1 MAASALGSGP
11 PKMLQSERG
20 RRPGWAGKKGPG
32 LGRDTTKWTGPVTH
46 SVPPWLRNHGAL
58 NQTPSGQF
66 SCACEGEK
74 DRSLLKVGR
83 MTLFSG
89 SGMSLVRTG
98 AGLQVWGH
106 LQWQREEYSGSR
118 RGSKQGGALS
128 GGGEMGEGPS
138 HMASRQDAPFDWAQ
152 MSHGPSCLRLLSNP
166 RRGLVPCWHCPD

>member
-20 RRPGWAGKKGPG
+20 RHPGWAGKKGPG

-74 DRSLLKVGR
+74 DRSGLLPLNKQLAHFLLYSGCQGAQSKALCCCSFLPSDL
-83 MTLFSG
+83 TFLLHGSFLLFSHPWFW
-89 SGMSLVRTG
+89 V
-98 AGLQVWGH
+98 
-106 LQWQREEYSGSR
+106 YSIFICKPKTCGIFY
-118 RGSKQGGALS
+118 K
-128 GGGEMGEGPS
+128 
-138 HMASRQDAPFDWAQ
+138 
-152 MSHGPSCLRLLSNP
+152 
-166 RRGLVPCWHCPD
+166 